1 VSEIS
6 ILDFENATTSTKG
19 KKEREKLTYKLG
31 INAFLYMTLGRMVQ
45 FFVPEQSLIRIS
57 ARRFGLI
64 FVCLDILAFIVQL
77 IGVGI
82 LVQTDA
88 ASDVVLRGVHI
99 YMVGIAVQEIFIGL
113 TIHLH
118 RKLLEIERTGVQVG
132 KMTNLAFNWRWLFY
146 TMYFALTMIT
156 VCIFRQVHFG
166 AFVLTLTSP
175 NRFVSPSDWPNIRTA
190 LAPMSPPTL
199 TSGTNTS
206 SMLYR
211 CSSLFLF
218 STSFTPVGFS
228 KALILASDTRRRSPR
243 WKRNRG
249 NSKRKVHTQ
258 WPVIM
263 FL

>member
-1 VSEIS
+1 MSKIS
-6 ILDFENATTSTKG
+6 ILVFENAIQGEKR
-19 KKEREKLTYKLG
+19 KKKKLTYELG

-88 ASDVVLRGVHI
+88 DSDVVLRGVHI
-99 YMVGIAVQEIFIGL
+99 YMVGIAVQEIFIICFIGL

-146 TMYFALTMIT
+146 TKYFALTMIT
-156 VCIFRQVHFG
+156 VCLSRQVHFG
-166 AFVLTLTSP
+166 PFVLT
-175 NRFVSPSDWPNIRTA
+175 
-190 LAPMSPPTL
+190 
-199 TSGTNTS
+199 S
-206 SMLYR
+206 S
-211 CSSLFLF
+211 F
-218 STSFTPVGFS
+218 P
-228 KALILASDTRRRSPR
+228 D
-243 WKRNRG
+243 
-249 NSKRKVHTQ
+249 
-258 WPVIM
+258 
-263 FL
+263 